1 MIVLIAFIV
10 EAPLRY
16 IFPPEDLKTT
26 SQTGNRPYAG
36 PMAGGPTTEEPVAR
50 TGRARGRRVAL
61 IAGLAGSAATTG
73 GLAVLH
79 TLRSSVPFLP
89 LSLAQSLVRAAPGGF
104 ATFFIERLG
113 HWALRLAVVGTF
125 AGFLAAGAVVGLL
138 TPAMARVLRSLA
150 MTVGALSFV
159 PFWFVSIALY
169 PSGPDAP
176 TRGWIALATLPVYLL
191 GGMVAG
197 RAYERLT
204 AAAPHQATDLSR
216 RYLLRALW
224 FGALALL
231 VGVADLGRLLHRRP
245 DPGAQVLRLAQLR
258 PATTPP
264 AAAGDD
270 AFRSIRGLS
279 PSVTPNQLFYVVD
292 EEIIDPDLDPATWRL
307 AVGGLV
313 ERPFQL
319 TYDGLTSMPAVER
332 YQTLE
337 CISNPVGGGL
347 ISNARWEGV
356 PLPAVLE
363 RAGPRAGAAEV
374 VFECAGG
381 YSESLSIDQ
390 AMAED
395 TLLAIGMNGHVLPR
409 AHGFPVRL
417 LCTGT
422 YGMKNPKWLTS
433 IEVVDR
439 PYRGYWEQ
447 RGWSKQAIVKT
458 WSRIDVPAWGADVMG
473 TAVIAG
479 IAFAGDRSVRGVE
492 VSTDGG
498 STWQMAQLETALSPL
513 TWRRWLYRWQVEGSG
528 DSGVLVRATDGLGVA
543 QTAAVA
549 RPHPD
554 GASGYDAVTVN
565 RGS

>member
-1 MIVLIAFIV
+1 
-10 EAPLRY
+10 
-16 IFPPEDLKTT
+16 
-26 SQTGNRPYAG
+26 
-36 PMAGGPTTEEPVAR
+36 MAGGPSTEEPA
-50 TGRARGRRVAL
+50 GRRGHARGRRVAL
-61 IAGLAGSAATTG
+61 IAGLAGSAAVTG

-79 TLRSSVPFLP
+79 TFRSSAPFLP

-125 AGFLAAGAVVGLL
+125 AAFLAAGAVFGLL
-138 TPAMARVLRSLA
+138 IPTMKRGGRNVALA
-150 MTVGALSFV
+150 VGALSFV

-169 PSGPDAP
+169 PLDPDAP
-176 TRGWIALATLPVYLL
+176 TRGWIALATLPIYLL

-197 RAYERLT
+197 RVYERLT
-204 AAAPHQATDLSR
+204 AVAPNQATDLSR

-224 FGALALL
+224 FGALAVL

-258 PATTPP
+258 PAVTPP
-264 AAAGDD
+264 AATGDN
-270 AFRSIRGLS
+270 AFRSIPGLS

-307 AVGGLV
+307 AIGGLV

-319 TYDGLTSMPAVER
+319 TYDGLTSMSAVER

-363 RAGPRAGAAEV
+363 RAGPRTGSAEV
-374 VFECAGG
+374 VFRCAGG
-381 YSESLSIDQ
+381 YSESLSIDR

-395 TLLAIGMNGHVLPR
+395 TLLAIGMNGNVLPR

-417 LCTGT
+417 LSTGT

-439 PYRGYWEQ
+439 PYLGYWEQ

-458 WSRIDVPAWGADVMG
+458 WSRIDVPPRGADVSG
-473 TAVIAG
+473 TALIAG
-479 IAFAGDRSVRGVE
+479 IAFAGEQTIMGVE

-498 STWQMAQLETALSPL
+498 STWQTAQLETALSSL
-513 TWRRWLYRWQVEGSG
+513 TWRRWLYRWTVEGSG
-528 DSGVLVRATDGLGVA
+528 DSGVLVRATDGLGLV
-543 QTAAVA
+543 QTAAVS

-554 GASGYDAVTVN
+554 GASGYDAITVN